1 MTIGIEIVVHPSNGV
16 FGNSNLHHLPT
27 VDIEGEHIEHGIVCI
42 EVVVEDTGR
51 SGLERVSEFTD
62 VKGGTTDKLF
72 QGHTGVAVGATAE
85 EDTVDVVGE
94 GSCGGCGIARGRD
107 GWGRG
112 GWGRGRG

>member
-1 MTIGIEIVVHPSNGV
+1 MTIGIEVVVHPSNGV
-16 FGNSNLHHLPT
+16 FGNTNLHHLPT

-42 EVVVEDTGR
+42 EVVVDDTGR

-72 QGHTGVAVGATAE
+72 QGHTGVAVGTTAE

-94 GSCGGCGIARGRD
+94 GGCGSGGCVGCGGAR
-107 GWGRG
+107 GRG
-112 GWGRGRG
+112 GWRR

>member
-1 MTIGIEIVVHPSNGV
+1 MFGTWTHVTIGIEIVVHPSNGV
-16 FGNSNLHHLPT
+16 FGNTNLHHLPT

-42 EVVVEDTGR
+42 EVVVEDTGW

-94 GSCGGCGIARGRD
+94 GGCGGCGIARGRD
-107 GWGRG
+107 GWGR
-112 GWGRGRG
+112 